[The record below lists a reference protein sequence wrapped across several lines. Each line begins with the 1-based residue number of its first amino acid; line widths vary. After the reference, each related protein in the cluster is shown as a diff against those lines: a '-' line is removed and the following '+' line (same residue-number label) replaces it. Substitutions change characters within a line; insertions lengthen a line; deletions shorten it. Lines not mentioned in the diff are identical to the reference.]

1 MVEHRPRATC
11 LKCGRD
17 VAVTEVAGLVAHHH
31 DRRTGKRC
39 EGSGK
44 VPAAG
49 WQLVR
54 FEDLVD
60 LIENLDTYI
69 ERRAQQIAD
78 DRLKER
84 RNG

>member
-1 MVEHRPRATC
+1 
-11 LKCGRD
+11 
-17 VAVTEVAGLVAHHH
+17 VAGLVAHHN
-31 DRRTGKRC
+31 DRSTGARC

-44 VPAAG
+44 VPPDRG
-49 WQLVR
+49 QLVSFDDIVR
-54 FEDLVD
+54 

-84 RNG
+84 HGG